1 MWTKSKQQKRK
12 EIERC
17 IHLKTFDGKFAY
29 AYTSS
34 LRVILTCE
42 NSCGCVQFQGR
53 CNWL

>member
-17 IHLKTFDGKFAY
+17 IHLKTFYGKFAY

-34 LRVILTCE
+34 LSVILTCE
-42 NSCGCVQFQGR
+42 NSCGCVHFQGR